1 MTVQEWLASAIADAE
16 RRGLAGLKPL
26 LEGLA
31 RTTDALRQA
40 DDELRESASSTL
52 APGGDHERG

>member
-40 DDELRESASSTL
+40 DDELRESASSTP
-52 APGGDHERG
+52 APGGDHERA